1 MKKIVIT
8 ESQLKKLVTRRKLS
22 ENLDMEDMGMS
33 VSVKMAL
40 FSHLSDIQHMVSNQD
55 VIDRINFLKLM
66 IRKYPDTNQ
75 EVTTNDLDAIYDQM
89 LGMTDKEKKN
99 PPVDENPF
107 PDGFD
112 ISMNESRSL
121 VRESMMQA
129 ADIISQKTGENITPE
144 EVEDIV
150 CNVNPDAPVNA
161 DLSSLPE
168 EEKGKAQ
175 QLIDT
180 LKEKIKRASLQELIK
195 VKAEFRDFL
204 RKFKKQQQNEQVSI
218 PIGLGQSAVL
228 FGVSMPPAVAAIAV
242 LALMGLV
249 MFLIIRYLVPALSK
263 NKGGSCSSYR

>member
-22 ENLDMEDMGMS
+22 ENLDMPDSGMS
-33 VSVKMAL
+33 IPVKMAL

-55 VIDRINFLKLM
+55 VIDRINFLKLL
-66 IRKYPDTNQ
+66 IRKFPDTSQN
-75 EVTTNDLDAIYDQM
+75 VTTNDLDAIYDEM
-89 LGMTDKEKKN
+89 LGMTNKDRPNPTVDK
-99 PPVDENPF
+99 NPF

-112 ISMNESRSL
+112 ISMNESRML
-121 VRESMMQA
+121 MRESMEQA
-129 ADIISQKTGENITPE
+129 ADIVNQKTGENLTPE

-150 CNVNPDAPVNA
+150 CGVNPDAPVDV

-168 EEKGKAQ
+168 DEKSKAQ

-180 LKEKIKRASLQELIK
+180 LKEKIKRASLEELIK

-242 LALMGLV
+242 IALMGLV

-263 NKGGSCSSYR
+263 NRGGSCSSYR